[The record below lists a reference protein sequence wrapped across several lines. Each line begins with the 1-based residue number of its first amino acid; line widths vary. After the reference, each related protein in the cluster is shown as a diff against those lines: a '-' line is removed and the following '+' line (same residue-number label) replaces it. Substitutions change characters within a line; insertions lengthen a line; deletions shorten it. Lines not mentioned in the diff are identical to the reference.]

1 MDLLIEDQL
10 AEVLAPYWE
19 AVENTYVASSKS
31 SFRKIRDER
40 EMIIRYFYQIR
51 QDFMQF
57 LKRPDH
63 KQEFV
68 TQWQKVRDSPKTV
81 LRYIQTE
88 LVSCGKSIVTL

>member
-1 MDLLIEDQL
+1 VDQPVEVQL

-19 AVENTYVASSKS
+19 SVENTYVASSKA

-51 QDFMQF
+51 QDFINF

-68 TQWQKVRDSPKTV
+68 AQWQMVRD
-81 LRYIQTE
+81 
-88 LVSCGKSIVTL
+88 